1 MKKSSN
7 ILSAFLNS
15 NKDQDI
21 KQSKEGTD
29 NDTSMKKRE
38 YCCLLLSRKKTYT
51 ENIQALSP
59 AKVVKRDIIE
69 LANKKNNF
77 STLGATKPGIHISE
91 GRIYTTYPAADEMSE
106 KKLKVGLVDGTICS
120 VGRSWKSVIVDRYC
134 LFEKDLLVLCF
145 IYYNQVEI
153 LQNSSSDQ

>member
-1 MKKSSN
+1 MERQGKSEHSEEMKNLELKKSSK
-7 ILSAFLNS
+7 ILSAFLSS
-15 NKDQDI
+15 NMDQYI
-21 KQSKEGTD
+21 EQSKEGTD
-29 NDTSMKKRE
+29 NDNCMKKRK
-38 YCCLLLSRKKTYT
+38 YSCFLLSQ
-51 ENIQALSP
+51 NIHALSP

-120 VGRSWKSVIVDRYC
+120 VGRS
-134 LFEKDLLVLCF
+134 
-145 IYYNQVEI
+145 
-153 LQNSSSDQ
+153 